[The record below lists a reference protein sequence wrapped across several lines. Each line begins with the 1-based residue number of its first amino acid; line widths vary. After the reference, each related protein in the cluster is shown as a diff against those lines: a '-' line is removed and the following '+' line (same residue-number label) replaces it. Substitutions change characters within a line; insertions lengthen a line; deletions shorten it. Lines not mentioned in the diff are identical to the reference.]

1 MFADC
6 RLVPLTHTAGVEIVQ
21 LRPFFSRQPLRASD
35 IWLAGMCDQVLS
47 LMAMSRMPYRVDSN
61 LGPLVTWLPTLIIMN
76 ILLALFHTA
85 VHLLAYG

>member
-21 LRPFFSRQPLRASD
+21 LRTLFSSQPLRASD
-35 IWLAGMCDQVLS
+35 IWLAGWLEHVPVLS
-47 LMAMSRMPYRVDSN
+47 VMVRMLYRVDSN
-61 LGPLVTWLPTLIIMN
+61 LGPQVTWLPTLTFMN

-85 VHLLAYG
+85 VHVLAYG

>member
-6 RLVPLTHTAGVEIVQ
+6 RLVPLTHTAGVDIVQ
-21 LRPFFSRQPLRASD
+21 LRTLFSSQPLRASD
-35 IWLAGMCDQVLS
+35 IWRAEYDPVLS
-47 LMAMSRMPYRVDSN
+47 VMVRVPYRVDSN
-61 LGPLVTWLPTLIIMN
+61 LGPQVTWLPTLTFMN